1 MNQLTVIENQL
12 VPVYEDEQQQRV
24 VNARELH
31 EFLQSKQEFANWIKN
46 RIEKYGFIEGEDFL
60 TTLSKSTGGR
70 PSREYHLKM
79 DTAKEIAMVENNDR
93 GREARKYF
101 IEVEKRYKQQQ
112 QPKSQAEMLLMTAQT
127 LVEQEKRLK
136 VLEEKATAAHHR
148 IDNLDKLDT
157 IGDPQQR
164 LNAMIRKYSAD
175 NGLGFQKGWRDFR
188 AAFNTAYR
196 TNLTMLVENYK
207 LKNGLKNLTMPQYLA
222 RVERLDDAIR
232 VADKMLNPPQEGTAQ

>member
-1 MNQLTVIENQL
+1 MQRWPTRKSRLEDKPDHHNTTVSECSPYFEEECTVNQLTVIENQL

-101 IEVEKRYKQQQ
+101 IESDLGRTGE
-112 QPKSQAEMLLMTAQT
+112 TAQSPGG
-127 LVEQEKRLK
+127 ESDGSPSPDRQSGQ
-136 VLEEKATAAHHR
+136 A
-148 IDNLDKLDT
+148 
-157 IGDPQQR
+157 
-164 LNAMIRKYSAD
+164 
-175 NGLGFQKGWRDFR
+175 
-188 AAFNTAYR
+188 
-196 TNLTMLVENYK
+196 
-207 LKNGLKNLTMPQYLA
+207 
-222 RVERLDDAIR
+222 
-232 VADKMLNPPQEGTAQ
+232 